1 MFVNYLVIAIVI
13 MGAIII
19 GGLAYLYAEKKGHN
33 KNQWFLKG
41 TAIGLV
47 LLAITAAVL
56 KKFKKI

>member
-1 MFVNYLVIAIVI
+1 MFVNYLIIAIII

-19 GGLAYLYAEKKGHN
+19 GGLAYLYADTKGHN

-41 TAIGLV
+41 TAIGLI
-47 LLAITAAVL
+47 LLAIVAAIL